1 MSSVGP
7 LSIRD
12 FDELKMSSED
22 KKATHISRSQVGPN
36 PNSGITSV
44 CITGGKKK
52 HPYHR
57 YYTEARK
64 YIRITKLS

>member
-44 CITGGKKK
+44 S
-52 HPYHR
+52 P
-57 YYTEARK
+57 EARK
-64 YIRITKLS
+64 VATADPA